1 MHKRIREKERDRDRN
16 ANAKRE
22 RRGQSLGKDIIRE
35 KF

>member
-22 RRGQSLGKDIIRE
+22 RRVQSLGKDIIRE
-35 KF
+35 KV

>member
-35 KF
+35 KV